1 LERKQ
6 GTTDKGEAAGG
17 SSALRRQNLKN
28 PAGEYL
34 DAEHLL
40 KRVGKGLHT
49 YQQILHT
56 CNLY

>member
-40 KRVGKGLHT
+40 KRV
-49 YQQILHT
+49 
-56 CNLY
+56 